1 MSKESYSTLI
11 LRPAKATDLEIK
23 MNKSD
28 LELLTESMERVY
40 TFVSDS
46 HDLYSVTRDYGNGDK
61 MNMAEIHTLSLIADN
76 PGISVSGVSK
86 MWNRTLS
93 AASQNINKLAKK
105 NLIEKK
111 KEKGNNRTIHLY
123 VTESGQKL
131 SDIHKAYDQRE
142 LTKIAEVLLKIHTFD
157 ELKTAL
163 KVIETGITIIEKNK
177 IN

>member
-1 MSKESYSTLI
+1 
-11 LRPAKATDLEIK
+11 
-23 MNKSD
+23 
-28 LELLTESMERVY
+28 MEHVY

-46 HDLYSVTRDYGNGDK
+46 YDMYSAARDYGNGDK
-61 MNMAEIHTLSLIADN
+61 MNMAQIHTLSLIADN

-93 AASQNINKLAKK
+93 AASQNINKLVKK

-111 KEKGNNRTIHLY
+111 KENGNHKTIHLY

-131 SDIHKAYDQRE
+131 SDMHKAYDRKE
-142 LTKIAEVLLKIHTFD
+142 LTKVAEVLLKTHTMD

-163 KVIETGITIIEKNK
+163 KVIETGITILEKNK
-177 IN
+177 SS

>member
-1 MSKESYSTLI
+1 
-11 LRPAKATDLEIK
+11 
-23 MNKSD
+23 MNKND
-28 LELLTESMERVY
+28 LKLLTESMEHVY

-46 HDLYSVTRDYGNGDK
+46 YDMYSAARDYGNGDK
-61 MNMAEIHTLSLIADN
+61 MNMAQIHTLSLIADN

-93 AASQNINKLAKK
+93 AASQNINKLVKK

-111 KEKGNNRTIHLY
+111 KENGNHKTIHLY

-131 SDIHKAYDQRE
+131 SDMHKAYDRKE
-142 LTKIAEVLLKIHTFD
+142 LTKVAEVLLKTHTMD

-163 KVIETGITIIEKNK
+163 KVIETGITILEKNK
-177 IN
+177 SR

>member
-1 MSKESYSTLI
+1 
-11 LRPAKATDLEIK
+11 
-23 MNKSD
+23 MNKND
-28 LELLTESMERVY
+28 LKLLTESMEHVY

-46 HDLYSVTRDYGNGDK
+46 YDMYSAARDYGNGDK
-61 MNMAEIHTLSLIADN
+61 MNMAQIHTLSLIADN

-93 AASQNINKLAKK
+93 AASQNINKLVKK

-111 KEKGNNRTIHLY
+111 KENGNHKTIHLY

-131 SDIHKAYDQRE
+131 SDMHKAYDRKE
-142 LTKIAEVLLKIHTFD
+142 LTKVAEVLLKTHTMD

-163 KVIETGITIIEKNK
+163 RVIETSITLVEKNK
-177 IN
+177 SI

>member
-1 MSKESYSTLI
+1 
-11 LRPAKATDLEIK
+11 
-23 MNKSD
+23 MNKND
-28 LELLTESMERVY
+28 LKLLTENMECIY

-46 HDLYSVTRDYGNGDK
+46 KDLYSVARDYGNGDK

-105 NLIEKK
+105 KLIEKK
-111 KEKGNNRTIHLY
+111 KENGNNKTIHLY
-123 VTESGQKL
+123 ITESGQKL
-131 SDIHKAYDQRE
+131 SDMHKAYDQEE
-142 LTKIAEVLLKIHTFD
+142 LLKIAEVMLKIHTLD

-163 KVIETGITIIEKNK
+163 KVIETGISIIEKNK
-177 IN
+177 II

>member
-1 MSKESYSTLI
+1 
-11 LRPAKATDLEIK
+11 
-23 MNKSD
+23 MNKND
-28 LELLTESMERVY
+28 LKLLTENMECIY

-46 HDLYSVTRDYGNGDK
+46 KDLYSVARDYGNGDK

-105 NLIEKK
+105 KLIEKK
-111 KEKGNNRTIHLY
+111 KENGNNKTIHLY

-131 SDIHKAYDQRE
+131 SDMHKAYDQKE
-142 LTKIAEVLLKIHTFD
+142 LLKIAEVMLKIHTLD

-163 KVIETGITIIEKNK
+163 KVIETGISIIEKNK
-177 IN
+177 II

>member
-1 MSKESYSTLI
+1 
-11 LRPAKATDLEIK
+11 
-23 MNKSD
+23 MNKND
-28 LELLTESMERVY
+28 LKLLTESMEHVY

-46 HDLYSVTRDYGNGDK
+46 YDMYSAARDYGNGDK
-61 MNMAEIHTLSLIADN
+61 MNMAQIHTLSLIADN

-93 AASQNINKLAKK
+93 AASQNINKLVKK

-111 KEKGNNRTIHLY
+111 KENGNHKTIHLY

-131 SDIHKAYDQRE
+131 SDMHKAYDRKE
-142 LTKIAEVLLKIHTFD
+142 LTKVAEVLLKTHTMD

-163 KVIETGITIIEKNK
+163 KVIETGITILEKNES
-177 IN
+177 I

>member
-1 MSKESYSTLI
+1 
-11 LRPAKATDLEIK
+11 
-23 MNKSD
+23 MNKND
-28 LELLTESMERVY
+28 LKLLTESMEHVY

-46 HDLYSVTRDYGNGDK
+46 YDMYSAARDYGNGDK
-61 MNMAEIHTLSLIADN
+61 MNMAQIHTLSLIADN

-93 AASQNINKLAKK
+93 AASQNINKLVKK

-111 KEKGNNRTIHLY
+111 KENGNHKTIHLY

-131 SDIHKAYDQRE
+131 SDMHKAYDRKE
-142 LTKIAEVLLKIHTFD
+142 LTKVAEVLLKTHTMD

-163 KVIETGITIIEKNK
+163 KVIETGITILEKNYW
-177 IN
+177 

>member
-1 MSKESYSTLI
+1 
-11 LRPAKATDLEIK
+11 
-23 MNKSD
+23 MNKND
-28 LELLTESMERVY
+28 LKLLTESMEHVY

-46 HDLYSVTRDYGNGDK
+46 YDMYSAARDYGNGDK
-61 MNMAEIHTLSLIADN
+61 MNMAQIHTLSLIADN

-93 AASQNINKLAKK
+93 AASQNINKLVKK

-111 KEKGNNRTIHLY
+111 KENGNHKTIHLY

-131 SDIHKAYDQRE
+131 SDMHKAYDRKE
-142 LTKIAEVLLKIHTFD
+142 LTKVAEVLLKTHTMD

-163 KVIETGITIIEKNK
+163 KVIETGITILEKNK
-177 IN
+177 SS

>member
-1 MSKESYSTLI
+1 
-11 LRPAKATDLEIK
+11 
-23 MNKSD
+23 MNKKD
-28 LELLTESMERVY
+28 LKLLTESMERVY

-46 HDLYSVTRDYGNGDK
+46 YDMYTVARDYGNGDK
-61 MNMAEIHTLSLIADN
+61 MNMAQIHTLSLIADN

-93 AASQNINKLAKK
+93 AASQNINKLVKK

-111 KEKGNNRTIHLY
+111 KESGNRKTVHLY

-131 SDIHKAYDQRE
+131 SDMHKAYDRKE
-142 LTKIAEVLLKIHTFD
+142 LTKVAEVLLKTHTLD

-163 KVIETGITIIEKNK
+163 QVIETGITLVEKNK
-177 IN
+177 SI

>member
-1 MSKESYSTLI
+1 
-11 LRPAKATDLEIK
+11 
-23 MNKSD
+23 MNKKD
-28 LELLTESMERVY
+28 LKLLTESMERVY

-46 HDLYSVTRDYGNGDK
+46 YDMYTVARDYGNGDK
-61 MNMAEIHTLSLIADN
+61 MNMAQIHTLSLIADN

-93 AASQNINKLAKK
+93 AASQNINKLVKK

-111 KEKGNNRTIHLY
+111 KESGNRKTVHLY

-131 SDIHKAYDQRE
+131 SDMHKAYDRKE
-142 LTKIAEVLLKIHTFD
+142 LTKVAEVLLKTHTMD

-163 KVIETGITIIEKNK
+163 KVIETGITILEKNK
-177 IN
+177 SI

>member
-1 MSKESYSTLI
+1 
-11 LRPAKATDLEIK
+11 
-23 MNKSD
+23 MNKND
-28 LELLTESMERVY
+28 LKLLTESMEHVY

-46 HDLYSVTRDYGNGDK
+46 YDMYSAARDYGNGDK
-61 MNMAEIHTLSLIADN
+61 MNMAQIHTLSLIADN

-93 AASQNINKLAKK
+93 AASQNINKLVKK

-111 KEKGNNRTIHLY
+111 KENGNHKTIHLY

-131 SDIHKAYDQRE
+131 SDMHKAYDRKE
-142 LTKIAEVLLKIHTFD
+142 LTKVAEVLLKTHTMD

-163 KVIETGITIIEKNK
+163 KVIETGITILEKNK
-177 IN
+177 SI

>member
-1 MSKESYSTLI
+1 
-11 LRPAKATDLEIK
+11 
-23 MNKSD
+23 MNKKD
-28 LELLTESMERVY
+28 LKLLTESMERVY

-46 HDLYSVTRDYGNGDK
+46 YDMYTVARDYGNGDK
-61 MNMAEIHTLSLIADN
+61 MNMAQIHTLSLIADN

-93 AASQNINKLAKK
+93 AASQNINKLVKK

-111 KEKGNNRTIHLY
+111 KESGNRKTVHLY

-131 SDIHKAYDQRE
+131 SDMHKAYDRKE
-142 LTKIAEVLLKIHTFD
+142 LTKVSEVLLKTHTLD

-163 KVIETGITIIEKNK
+163 QVIETGITLVEKNK
-177 IN
+177 SI

>member
-1 MSKESYSTLI
+1 
-11 LRPAKATDLEIK
+11 
-23 MNKSD
+23 MNKND
-28 LELLTESMERVY
+28 LKLLTESMEHVY

-46 HDLYSVTRDYGNGDK
+46 YDMYSAARDYGNGDK
-61 MNMAEIHTLSLIADN
+61 MNMAQIHTLSLIADN

-93 AASQNINKLAKK
+93 AASQNINKLVKK

-111 KEKGNNRTIHLY
+111 KENGNHKTIHLY

-131 SDIHKAYDQRE
+131 SDMHKAYDRKE
-142 LTKIAEVLLKIHTFD
+142 LTKVAEVLLKTHTMD

-163 KVIETGITIIEKNK
+163 KVIETGITILEKN
-177 IN
+177 

>member
-1 MSKESYSTLI
+1 
-11 LRPAKATDLEIK
+11 
-23 MNKSD
+23 MNKND
-28 LELLTESMERVY
+28 LKLLTESMEHVY

-46 HDLYSVTRDYGNGDK
+46 YDMYSAARDYGNGDK
-61 MNMAEIHTLSLIADN
+61 MNMAQIHTLSLIADN

-93 AASQNINKLAKK
+93 AASQNINKLVKK

-111 KEKGNNRTIHLY
+111 KENGNHKTIHLY

-131 SDIHKAYDQRE
+131 SDMHKAYDQKE
-142 LTKIAEVLLKIHTFD
+142 LTKVAEVLLKTHTMD

-163 KVIETGITIIEKNK
+163 KVIETGITILEKN
-177 IN
+177 